1 MSSAKSPLSK
11 LSLEKRN
18 SKIRQKM
25 AKLCRDKDTLSFAV
39 EFFKVKDRVLKLD
52 NFALSYPIIDNLGLN
67 LRVTLKVGDS

>member
-1 MSSAKSPLSK
+1 
-11 LSLEKRN
+11 
-18 SKIRQKM
+18 M
-25 AKLCRDKDTLSFAV
+25 AKLCRVKDTLSFAV